1 MASVGDVYIKLK
13 AFSGGLSDIHI
24 DTIPLK
30 VVSASVSVNKN
41 IPNMNLPLAG
51 LATGESTNLALDLG
65 VSDKS
70 VSLSG
75 YILDAELSRGHT
87 TTPLLD
93 SNGSVVLDGNG
104 NTVMTSKTLKFTA
117 MEIAQLIAS
126 GVDSTGLANYQGF
139 DELLLF
145 TESFVDEN
153 YDDRGQAADSSVS
166 QLGTL
171 SAVVPLTFTSRGTK
185 NTKDNT
191 NVFRP
196 FTYPTANS
204 VDGLRGYISSFSYTL
219 NAETVEVEFSLEF
232 SISKVIPS

>member
-13 AFSGGLSDIHI
+13 AFSGGLSDINI

-30 VVSASVSVNKN
+30 VVSASVSVNKT

-65 VSDKS
+65 MSDKS

-75 YILDAELSRGHT
+75 YILDAELSRSHT
-87 TTPLLD
+87 TEGT
-93 SNGSVVLDGNG
+93 NA
-104 NTVMTSKTLKFTA
+104 KTLKFTA

-126 GVDSTGLANYQGF
+126 GVDSTGLAKYQGF

-153 YDDRGQAADSSVS
+153 YEDRGQAANSSVS

-185 NTKDNT
+185 NTKDNI

-204 VDGLRGYISSFSYTL
+204 VNGLKGYISSFNYTL
-219 NAETVEVEFSLEF
+219 NSETVEVEFSLEF
-232 SISKVIPS
+232 AISKVIPS

>member
-13 AFSGGLSDIHI
+13 AFSGGLSDINI

-30 VVSASVSVNKN
+30 VVNASVSVNKT

-65 VSDKS
+65 MSDKS

-75 YILDAELSRGHT
+75 YILDTELSRSHT
-87 TTPLLD
+87 T
-93 SNGSVVLDGNG
+93 DGTNA
-104 NTVMTSKTLKFTA
+104 KTLKFTA

-126 GVDSTGLANYQGF
+126 GVDSTGLAKYQGF

-153 YDDRGQAADSSVS
+153 YEDRGQAANPSENI
-166 QLGTL
+166 LGTL

-185 NTKDNT
+185 NTKDNI
-191 NVFRP
+191 NVHRP
-196 FTYPTANS
+196 FTYPTADS
-204 VDGLRGYISSFSYTL
+204 VNGLRGYISSFNYTL

-232 SISKVIPS
+232 AISKVIPS

>member
-13 AFSGGLSDIHI
+13 SFSGGLSDIHI

-30 VVSASVSVNKN
+30 VVSASISVSKS
-41 IPNMNLPLAG
+41 IPNMNLPFAG

-65 VSDKS
+65 MSEKS
-70 VSLSG
+70 ISING

-93 SNGSVVLDGNG
+93 SNGNVVVDGDG

-126 GVDSTGLANYQGF
+126 GVDSTGLAKYQGF

-153 YDDRGQAADSSVS
+153 YEDRGQANDSSIS
-166 QLGTL
+166 KLGTV
-171 SAVVPLTFTSRGTK
+171 SAIVPLSFTSRGEK
-185 NTKDNT
+185 NSKDNT
-191 NVFRP
+191 NIFRP

-204 VDGLRGYISSFSYTL
+204 VNGLRGYISSFNYTL
-219 NAETVEVEFSLEF
+219 AAESVEVEFSLEF
-232 SISKVIPS
+232 SVSKVIP

>member
-1 MASVGDVYIKLK
+1 MASVGDVFIKLK
-13 AFSGGLSDIHI
+13 EFSGGISDIHI

-30 VVSASVSVNKN
+30 VVSASVSVNKT
-41 IPNMNLPLAG
+41 IPNLNLPLAG

-65 VSDKS
+65 MSDKS
-70 VSLSG
+70 VSLNG
-75 YILDAELSRGHT
+75 YILDAELARSHT
-87 TTPLLD
+87 T
-93 SNGSVVLDGNG
+93 DGAN
-104 NTVMTSKTLKFTA
+104 NAKTLKFTA

-145 TESFVDEN
+145 TESFVNEN
-153 YDDRGQAADSSVS
+153 YEDRGQANDPNITE
-166 QLGTL
+166 LGTL
-171 SAVVPLTFTSRGTK
+171 SAIVPLTFTSRGEK

-204 VDGLRGYISSFSYTL
+204 VSGLRGYISSFSYTL
-219 NAETVEVEFSLEF
+219 AAETVEVEFSMEF
-232 SISKVIPS
+232 AISKVIPS

>member
-13 AFSGGLSDIHI
+13 AFSGGLSDINI

-30 VVSASVSVNKN
+30 VVSASVSVNKT

-51 LATGESTNLALDLG
+51 LATGESTNIALDLG
-65 VSDKS
+65 MSDKS

-75 YILDAELSRGHT
+75 YILDAELSRSHT
-87 TTPLLD
+87 T
-93 SNGSVVLDGNG
+93 DGTNA
-104 NTVMTSKTLKFTA
+104 KTLKFTA

-126 GVDSTGLANYQGF
+126 GVDSTGLAKYQGF

-153 YDDRGQAADSSVS
+153 YEDRGQAADSNVS

-204 VDGLRGYISSFSYTL
+204 VNGLRGYISSFNYTL
-219 NAETVEVEFSLEF
+219 AAETVEVEFSMEF
-232 SISKVIPS
+232 AISKVIPS

>member
-13 AFSGGLSDIHI
+13 EFSGGIGDIHI

-30 VVSASVSVNKN
+30 VITASVSVNKT

-65 VSDKS
+65 MSDKS
-70 VSLSG
+70 VSISG
-75 YILDAELSRGHT
+75 YILDAELTRSHT
-87 TTPLLD
+87 T
-93 SNGSVVLDGNG
+93 DGAG
-104 NTVMTSKTLKFTA
+104 NAKPLKFTA

-153 YDDRGQAADSSVS
+153 YDDRGQAADSNIT

-171 SAVVPLTFTSRGTK
+171 SAIVPLTFTSRGAK

-196 FTYPTANS
+196 FTYPTSNS

-219 NAETVEVEFSLEF
+219 NSETVEVEFSMEF
-232 SISKVIPS
+232 AISKVIPS

>member
-13 AFSGGLSDIHI
+13 AFSGGISDINI

-30 VVSASVSVNKN
+30 VVSASVSVNKT

-65 VSDKS
+65 MSDKS

-75 YILDAELSRGHT
+75 YILDAELSRSHT
-87 TTPLLD
+87 T
-93 SNGSVVLDGNG
+93 DGTNA
-104 NTVMTSKTLKFTA
+104 KTLKFTA

-126 GVDSTGLANYQGF
+126 GVDSTGLAKYQGF

-153 YDDRGQAADSSVS
+153 YEDRGQAANSSVS

-185 NTKDNT
+185 NTKDNI

-204 VDGLRGYISSFSYTL
+204 VNGLRGYISSFSYTL
-219 NAETVEVEFSLEF
+219 NSETVEVEFSLEF
-232 SISKVIPS
+232 AISKVIPS

>member
-13 AFSGGLSDIHI
+13 EFSGGISDIHI

-30 VVSASVSVNKN
+30 VISASVSVNKT
-41 IPNMNLPLAG
+41 IPNINLPLAG

-65 VSDKS
+65 MSDKS
-70 VSLSG
+70 VSISG
-75 YILDAELSRGHT
+75 YILDAELTRSHT
-87 TTPLLD
+87 T
-93 SNGSVVLDGNG
+93 DGAG
-104 NTVMTSKTLKFTA
+104 NAKPLKFTA

-153 YDDRGQAADSSVS
+153 YDDRGQAADSNIT

-171 SAVVPLTFTSRGTK
+171 SATVPLTFTSRGAK

-196 FTYPTANS
+196 FTYPTSNS

-219 NAETVEVEFSLEF
+219 NAESVEVEFSMEF
-232 SISKVIPS
+232 AISKVIPS